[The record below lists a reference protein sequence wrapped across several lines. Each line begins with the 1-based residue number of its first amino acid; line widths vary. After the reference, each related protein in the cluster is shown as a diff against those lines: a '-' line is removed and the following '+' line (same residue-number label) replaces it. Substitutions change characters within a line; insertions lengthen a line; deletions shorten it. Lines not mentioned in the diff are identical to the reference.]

1 MERPQAAVVVGGAG
15 LVGRYM
21 LRRWKE
27 RLTKANSHLK
37 LLSLD
42 LRAGAGAADVN
53 LLADLRDPSR
63 IEDILFKEYDVKMM
77 VIAVKPPLVGPSYQ
91 SFMEVNMAG
100 LCDLVNL
107 AERYRVGSLVY
118 VSSFAACN
126 HWLPHQNLGE
136 TDPAASPPL
145 TSLRSPYDLSKAMA
159 EQFILQKHSET
170 MRTVSVRIGGV
181 YGDDDDQYWNRRL
194 PFRLSLDISDKVA
207 NPPKID
213 ANYVENVAEGLV
225 RVAERLA
232 ADATVGGR
240 FYFYTIGDRH
250 ATQQELGYRMA
261 EATGRFHIAVP
272 VWVVHVWLAVMSFVS
287 SFALQLPSSP
297 FNQPAGRTLE
307 PKPYFSRYSMAKMG
321 LIDQWFDNK
330 LFRTTFGFS
339 HIYTTEEA
347 IARISEAQLSSRSS
361 RNLSPVH
368 SHKRPGLFTL
378 VAGPV
383 LISLCTTVLVF
394 FCGGLSLSVAAC
406 SASSSLCSI
415 CQVGFFVSSPA
426 THICGLCTQPTYR
439 LWQPFR
445 GGRLHVVFQ
454 GIGWTLFSV
463 LVIQKMM
470 DWVDAD
476 VSDIMEQLAYL
487 NDHRMKAAF
496 ALVAQVTLGLSVLFF
511 KSASWEKKS

>member
-1 MERPQAAVVVGGAG
+1 MEQEREPAAVVVGGSG

-21 LRRWKE
+21 LRRWKQ
-27 RLTKANSHLK
+27 RLAQVTNAPK

-42 LRAGAGAADVN
+42 LRPTTDGAADAN
-53 LLADLRDPSR
+53 LIADLRDPEK
-63 IEDILFKEYDVKMM
+63 IEEVLFKAYDVKMM

-91 SFMEVNMAG
+91 SFMEVNLAG
-100 LCDLVNL
+100 LCDVVNM
-107 AERYRVGSLVY
+107 AERYCVKSLVY

-126 HWLPHQNLGE
+126 HWLPHQNLAE
-136 TDPAASPPL
+136 SEPAASPPL

-159 EQFILQKHSET
+159 EQYILQKHSET
-170 MRTVSVRIGGV
+170 FRTVSVRIGGV

-194 PFRLSLDISDKVA
+194 PCRLSLDISDTDA

-225 RVAERLA
+225 LVAERLA
-232 ADATVGGR
+232 RDASVGGR

-261 EATGRFHIAVP
+261 EATGRFHLAVP
-272 VWVVHVWLAVMSFVS
+272 TWVVHVWLAVMSFVS

-307 PKPYFSRYSMAKMG
+307 PKADFSRYSMAKMG
-321 LIDQWFDNK
+321 LIDQWFDNT

-339 HIYTTEEA
+339 HLYTTEEA
-347 IARISEAQLSSRSS
+347 IARVTAAELNTPQRL
-361 RNLSPVH
+361 H
-368 SHKRPGLFTL
+368 SHKRPNLFTL

-383 LISLCTTVLVF
+383 LISLCTMVLVVL
-394 FCGGLSLSVAAC
+394 CGGLSLSVAAC

-415 CQVGFFVSSPA
+415 CQVGFFVSTPA
-426 THICGLCTQPTYR
+426 THICGFVTQPTYR

-445 GGRLHVVFQ
+445 GGRLHVFFQ
-454 GIGWTLFSV
+454 GIGWSLFAV

-476 VSDIMEQLAYL
+476 VAMVELAYL
-487 NDHRMKAAF
+487 NDNRMKAAF
-496 ALVAQVTLGLSVLFF
+496 ALVAQVTLGLSVLVF
-511 KSASWEKKS
+511 KGATWEKKSS